1 MPGPQKKTSPLME
14 MTAIE
19 RREHPRT
26 QKYGAQQLTIIRDRE
41 GRKDKVVGT
50 LWDFSEGGVG
60 MDLPRALA
68 IDEVVGMEGDLRSPE
83 FSMTLTARAR
93 VAYCR
98 PVDRENYRVGFGFIE
113 ISYRPLETRPS

>member
-1 MPGPQKKTSPLME
+1 MPGPQKKTSPLVE
-14 MTAIE
+14 MTAME

-26 QKYGAQQLTIIRDRE
+26 HKYGTQQLTIIRDRD
-41 GRKDKVVGT
+41 GKQDKIVGA

-60 MDLPRALA
+60 MDLPRALI
-68 IDEVVGMEGDLRSPE
+68 IDEVVGMEGDLRSPD
-83 FSMTLTARAR
+83 FAMTITAKAR

-113 ISYRPLETRPS
+113 ISYRRLETKPN

>member
-14 MTAIE
+14 MTPMD
-19 RREHPRT
+19 RRIHHRT
-26 QKYGAQQLTIIRDRE
+26 QKYGTQQLTITRNRDGKE
-41 GRKDKVVGT
+41 SKIVGL

-60 MDLPRALA
+60 MDLPRALT
-68 IDEVVGMEGDLRSPE
+68 IDEVVGMEGDLHSPD
-83 FSMTLTARAR
+83 FAMTITARAR

-113 ISYRPLETRPS
+113 ISYRRLETKPS